1 MSPVRVQLWSF
12 AVAVWCIHTRAPD
25 DDAEP
30 VAPPPV
36 GYQNKK
42 VTVGGVHDAYTDG
55 MRQAGTHLGMGL
67 QIGVSMV
74 FFVGLGLLVEEAFAC
89 QLRLAPKAAH
99 EGEHV
104 LVQRLRH
111 RVERIRGVH
120 FVHNQ
125 LRVQG
130 ESS

>member
-1 MSPVRVQLWSF
+1 MAKRDDPWADAPDRFDRADREWASKWSD
-12 AVAVWCIHTRAPD
+12 RAPD

-74 FFVGLGLLVEEAFAC
+74 FFVGLGLLADRWLDSSPWGVIVGAALGMVGIMYLV
-89 QLRLAPKAAH
+89 LRMAR
-99 EGEHV
+99 EG
-104 LVQRLRH
+104 
-111 RVERIRGVH
+111 
-120 FVHNQ
+120 
-125 LRVQG
+125 
-130 ESS
+130 